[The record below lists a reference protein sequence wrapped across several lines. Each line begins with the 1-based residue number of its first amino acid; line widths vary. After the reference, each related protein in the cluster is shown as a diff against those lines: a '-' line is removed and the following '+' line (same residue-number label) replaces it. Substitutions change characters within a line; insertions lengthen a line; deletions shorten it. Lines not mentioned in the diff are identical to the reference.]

1 LIPHIRL
8 HPLVVIGYPYLS
20 FGPFEVDVLTASTP
34 HLLGGATSSS
44 SFAALP
50 DAVMSFQKYNVKS
63 RR

>member
-34 HLLGGATSSS
+34 HLLGGATVGSRQ
-44 SFAALP
+44 ALLHSL
-50 DAVMSFQKYNVKS
+50 MQ
-63 RR
+63 